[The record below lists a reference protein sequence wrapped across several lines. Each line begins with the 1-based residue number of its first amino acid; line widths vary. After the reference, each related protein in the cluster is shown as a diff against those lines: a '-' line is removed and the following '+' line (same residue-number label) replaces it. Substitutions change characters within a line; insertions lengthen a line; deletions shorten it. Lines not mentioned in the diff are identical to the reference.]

1 MTQLGLLQ
9 IRNQFVTLD
18 FYNEFS
24 LLFFVDNFKDFIR
37 NALLGIKDFND
48 RFILMA
54 KDHWYFWDRKRF
66 SSN

>member
-54 KDHWYFWDRKRF
+54 KDH
-66 SSN
+66 